1 MKAARRTEETL
12 LISFISSLPRLF
24 IIFQSGQDG
33 NRLTPSIWDLT
44 PISFLVCSSGLC
56 QP

>member
-1 MKAARRTEETL
+1 MKAVRRTEETL
-12 LISFISSLPRLF
+12 LKSFISSLPRLF